1 MQDRSTPRNIR
12 RTWKVDVYGTW
23 GDGPSATVYLGSH
36 TVTLRADGSGAKTA
50 EIDGE
55 AQDSLERAVG
65 YLADRDNIV
74 TLLHEERLYS
84 SQPLPAPPIG
94 KARACAL
101 HKIMG
106 LTGLPHAQHYALSA
120 AALCEPWPLSTLA
133 DLTEPEAQTVWGH
146 LCRLYPKAR
155 EVAAQLQGRRPSQ
168 AAA

>member
-12 RTWKVDVYGTW
+12 RTWKVDLYGTW

-36 TVTLRADGSGAKTA
+36 TVTLCADASGAKTA

-65 YLADRDNIV
+65 YLADRDNTV
-74 TLLHEERLYS
+74 TLLSEERLPV
-84 SQPLPAPPIG
+84 SQPLPTPVIG

-106 LTGLPHAQHYALSA
+106 LTGLPHARHYALSA

-133 DLTEPEAQTVWGH
+133 DLTEGEARTVWGH
-146 LCRLYPKAR
+146 LCHLYPKAR
-155 EVAAQLQGRRPSQ
+155 EVAAQLKGRQTQ